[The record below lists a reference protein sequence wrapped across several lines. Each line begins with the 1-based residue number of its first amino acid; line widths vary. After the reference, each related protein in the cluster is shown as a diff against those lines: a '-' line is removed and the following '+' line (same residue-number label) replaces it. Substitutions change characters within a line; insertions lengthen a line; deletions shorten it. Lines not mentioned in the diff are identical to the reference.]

1 MTHHEEGHYAAKH
14 PAGTKPDAKLAD
26 AIDEA
31 LVNGKL
37 ACAAAVKISTSLGVS
52 MADVGKTADLLEVR
66 INKCIYG
73 LFGRVDKDGNKKPVK
88 PAESV
93 SDEMKAAIKEK
104 LADGR
109 LSCADG
115 WEIADRLGVAR
126 KSIAGIC
133 EALKVKIN
141 KCQLGAF

>member
-1 MTHHEEGHYAAKH
+1 MTHEDEGHYAAKH
-14 PAGTKPDAKLAD
+14 PTGTKPDAKMAQAVD
-26 AIDEA
+26 KA

-37 ACAAAVKISTSLGVS
+37 GCTAATKISRDLGVP
-52 MADVGKTADLLEVR
+52 MAEVGKTADLLEVR

-73 LFGRVDKDGNKKPVK
+73 LFGRMDKDGNKKPVK

-93 SDEMKAAIKEK
+93 SEEMKDAINAK
-104 LADGR
+104 LVDGR

-115 WEIADRLGVAR
+115 WEIADRLGVPRA
-126 KSIAGIC
+126 SIAGIC
-133 EALKVKIN
+133 EALKIKIN